1 LQRVTESDLGP
12 IVEVP
17 LLATIAAVVFER
29 EPESPLPVD
38 RTGLYETFVL
48 SLLDERRARIQTRQA
63 IREQLATYGS
73 LAEQFGEY
81 LFDHTEDCLG
91 YLARHLLTK
100 SERFTIET
108 AMSWL
113 KSQQVE
119 VPRVPRLRDHLR
131 ELLLSTGLLSVQSGE
146 LEFVHQSFAE
156 YLAAGGEALESFDP
170 STWRRS
176 VRRDGLDNISMFT
189 LTRWVRRG
197 NDPLPLLND
206 LLRPGLRL
214 TYPDLP
220 VVCTLL
226 EDGLPMDPDGGAD
239 LVARALRCIRRRRFD
254 EGDSDLLQS
263 MLRALRRRDGDG
275 ERVRRLAADPKASV
289 LARTEALCVLAL
301 AGPEAERAAARAA
314 LIRLGTTS
322 GEKREERLWA
332 LHELAGLGDH
342 ADREFALARIADT
355 IETAVDEASRG
366 RAVNL
371 LARLEELEIA
381 IDALLARLTD
391 PRLPSSHRQDV
402 LDALL
407 IVLPETVP
415 DEGALL
421 DPFAAFGASFSGY
434 FMPWTEVE
442 EKSAVRTLIRI
453 MYSERMMRVDQ
464 IGAALALISLSNGDA
479 VTSAIRRITSTT
491 LLTWPERMRLA
502 RTLEHVGLSPAAR
515 ELLAL
520 LVQDRHQS
528 GSRRAEAAALMI
540 RYGDTYSAAAVLD
553 RWFAGEAGP
562 QMRFAALWSVTQAG
576 HSTTALEWAQV
587 LLDDP
592 RLPTRVRLD
601 AAFLLARVL
610 GEFDQALLG
619 LDGWKRAAEWWRP
632 MVRVRLARRILSI
645 EGWHRLLRATEKELA
660 T

>member
-1 LQRVTESDLGP
+1 MPGSRPG
-12 IVEVP
+12 
-17 LLATIAAVVFER
+17 
-29 EPESPLPVD
+29 
-38 RTGLYETFVL
+38 
-48 SLLDERRARIQTRQA
+48 RRSASS
-63 IREQLATYGS
+63 LATYGS

-113 KSQQVE
+113 GSQQVE
-119 VPRVPRLRDHLR
+119 VPKVPRLRDHLR

-206 LLRPGLRL
+206 LLHPGLSL

-226 EDGLPMDPDGGAD
+226 ADGLPMDLDGGAD

-254 EGDSDLLQS
+254 EGDSDLLRS

-301 AGPEAERAAARAA
+301 TGPEAERAAARAA
-314 LIRLGTTS
+314 LVRLGTTS
-322 GEKREERLWA
+322 GARREERLWA

-342 ADREFALARIADT
+342 ADRELALARIADT

-391 PRLPSSHRQDV
+391 PRLPPSHRQDA

-415 DEGALL
+415 DEGGLL
-421 DPFAAFGASFSGY
+421 DPFAAFGASVTWY
-434 FMPWTEVE
+434 MPWTEVAGE
-442 EKSAVRTLIRI
+442 SAVRTLIRI
-453 MYSERMMRVDQ
+453 MYSARIMRVDQ
-464 IGAALALISLSNGDA
+464 IGAALALVSLSDRGA

-502 RTLEHVGLSPAAR
+502 RTLQRVGLSRAAC

-520 LVQDRHQS
+520 LAQDRHQS
-528 GSRRAEAAALMI
+528 ASRRAAAAALMI
-540 RYGDTYSAAAVLD
+540 RYGDAYGAAAVLD
-553 RWFAGEAGP
+553 HWFTGEAGP
-562 QMRFAALWSVTQAG
+562 QMRFAAVWSVTQAG
-576 HSTTALEWAQV
+576 RSTTALEWAQV

-592 RLPTRVRLD
+592 GLPTRVRLD

-619 LDGWKRAAEWWRP
+619 LDGWKRAAGWWRP
-632 MVRVRLARRILSI
+632 MVRVRLARRILWI
-645 EGWHRLLRATEKELA
+645 EGWHRLLTAAEKGLA